1 MSIEIILDVSKDGQN
16 VKVEVKG
23 AEGKFCTELTKAI
36 EQAAGKV
43 TKRVLKSEYHK
54 EIEIEQTVKIGK

>member
-1 MSIEIILDVSKDGQN
+1 MVEIIMDVSKDGQN

-23 AEGKFCTELTKAI
+23 AEGKICTELTKAI
-36 EQAAGKV
+36 EEAAGKV

-54 EIEIEQTVKIGK
+54 EIEVAQTVKLGK